1 MEIIKEFAVF
11 STEPLVEFES
21 DDFEYYYW
29 DKPSKV
35 KNDEIF
41 LSRNEEQE
49 DDERVKV
56 ALSHGLAQSIK
67 LSVFED
73 EIDDLIEETKQYPN
87 ELATDGKIS
96 LTRRDIF
103 KKMGQLWLQ
112 KNEVNLHSDILDTP
126 EFFFENPSLLPLNE
140 AIIEYLDVKQRLE
153 VLNSRLDVVGDMFN
167 ILNEEVHSQHETR
180 LEWIVIAL
188 FVVQVV
194 LQLVHLVFTTY
205 TNFWR
210 KV

>member
-1 MEIIKEFAVF
+1 LNIF
-11 STEPLVEFES
+11 
-21 DDFEYYYW
+21 YW
-29 DKPSKV
+29 DKPPKV

-41 LSRNEEQE
+41 LSRNEEQI

-73 EIDDLIEETKQYPN
+73 DIDDLIEQTKQYPN
-87 ELATDGKIS
+87 ELASQGNIS
-96 LTRRDIF
+96 LTRREIF

-126 EFFFENPSLLPLNE
+126 EIFFENPALLPLFE
-140 AIIEYLDVKQRLE
+140 AIIEYLDVKQRLQ
-153 VLNSRLDVVGDMFN
+153 VLNSRFNVVGDMFN

-188 FVVQVV
+188 FIVQVV
-194 LQLVHLVFTTY
+194 LQLIHFAFSTY
-205 TNFWR
+205 SQFFA
-210 KV
+210 KIH